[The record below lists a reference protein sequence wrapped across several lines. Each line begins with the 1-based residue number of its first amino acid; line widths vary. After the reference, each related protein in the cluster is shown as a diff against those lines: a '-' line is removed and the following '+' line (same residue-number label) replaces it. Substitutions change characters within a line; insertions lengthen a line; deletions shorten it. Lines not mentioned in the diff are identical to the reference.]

1 LVIFDI
7 DSTILNTTQRYKDAQ
22 RAGLIDKE
30 GKAKRAGLQTP
41 GNASKKAQDFLYT
54 RESLQKDRAIPG
66 AKDLIDHFIKSGH
79 LIAYVTARSY
89 KHFETTRDQLNSKE
103 FPIFQTQDGKDLLSL
118 NNKPGS
124 TKANYKRGVFESLK
138 AQYDIVAVFD
148 DTVEV
153 LQEAARMGI
162 PGIYESIN
170 DYAKFLPKSN
180 PGFYSS
186 ALDDKGHHR
195 EDPDADPYD
204 TSDSHDDD
212 SGMGRVPLKSK
223 KARANPGV
231 YTAESPKNTLAWI
244 ITDGPDADLIGTEIY
259 VHAGFTAE
267 HGQQYEGTSTN
278 GTYIGELGDLF
289 ENEYLEPMG
298 IGNHHTAKFD
308 IRHDIIPIADTINFS
323 DPRKN
328 PSNSGKVMIKLK
340 NKTQSDKVYK
350 IRKALSEKGINF
362 DTDVESGRY
371 PRIMTFYLDQSLEGG
386 TAKQVIAQL
395 KKAKIPHTVEK
406 VKQNPSN
413 PGKIEKGKKLYK
425 HMNGK
430 EVGNQTTEKID
441 IGDTWYQV
449 GEGGCWSIGYM
460 SGKETKNK
468 DQKYIHNFN
477 EETKDGN
484 VPKLYAT
491 MPDSGKPLL
500 IIKGGTWKIKTDEAG
515 MAWIYD

>member
-1 LVIFDI
+1 MMADKAYCSSCGCMNNGNLSYCGICGGNMTRPVKKNPINSESFRAIKLVIFDI
-7 DSTILNTTQRYKDAQ
+7 DNTILNTSQRYKDAQ
-22 RAGLIDKE
+22 RAGLVDKE
-30 GKAKRAGLQTP
+30 GKAKRSGLQTP

-54 RESLQKDRAIPG
+54 KDSLQKDRVIPG
-66 AKDLIDHFIKSGH
+66 AKDLIDHFIRTGH

-89 KHFETTRDQLNSKE
+89 KYYEVTRDQLINKE
-103 FPIFQTQDGKDLLSL
+103 FPIFQTQDGRDLLSL

-124 TKANYKRGVFESLK
+124 SKSSYKRGEFESLR

-153 LQEAARMGI
+153 LQEAAQMGI

-170 DYAKFLPKSN
+170 DYNKFLPKSN
-180 PGFYSS
+180 PAWGPKVHEGPHGTYVTGTSNMDTATA
-186 ALDDKGHHR
+186 ALPDKDD
-195 EDPDADPYD
+195 EDERTVGETSYTPEPEQRTLGDFLPAKQNPH
-204 TSDSHDDD
+204 SDSC
-212 SGMGRVPLKSK
+212 
-223 KARANPGV
+223 
-231 YTAESPKNTLAWI
+231 
-244 ITDGPDADLIGTEIY
+244 
-259 VHAGFTAE
+259 
-267 HGQQYEGTSTN
+267 
-278 GTYIGELGDLF
+278 
-289 ENEYLEPMG
+289 
-298 IGNHHTAKFD
+298 
-308 IRHDIIPIADTINFS
+308 
-323 DPRKN
+323 
-328 PSNSGKVMIKLK
+328 KVMIKLK

-395 KKAKIPHTVEK
+395 KKAKIPHKVEK
-406 VKQNPSN
+406 VKSNPSN
-413 PGKIEKGKKLYK
+413 PGKIEKGKNLYK

-430 EVGNQTTEKID
+430 EVGKQTTEKID
-441 IGDTWYQV
+441 IGDVWYQV

-484 VPKLYAT
+484 TPKLYAT
-491 MPDSGKPLL
+491 MPENGKPLL
-500 IIKGGTWKIKTDEAG
+500 IIKGGTWKIRTDESG